1 MDRIIKLPNQNTHK
15 NSKNTKPN
23 SRTQA
28 NKKQMKEE
36 KGRREEMLMKM
47 EGGWMISPLEV
58 WNAPR

>member
-1 MDRIIKLPNQNTHK
+1 
-15 NSKNTKPN
+15 
-23 SRTQA
+23 
-28 NKKQMKEE
+28 MKEE

>member
-1 MDRIIKLPNQNTHK
+1 MNLEGKEQNIGAGKLRTAEPKTRQQAQNK
-15 NSKNTKPN
+15 ELTK
-23 SRTQA
+23 
-28 NKKQMKEE
+28 K